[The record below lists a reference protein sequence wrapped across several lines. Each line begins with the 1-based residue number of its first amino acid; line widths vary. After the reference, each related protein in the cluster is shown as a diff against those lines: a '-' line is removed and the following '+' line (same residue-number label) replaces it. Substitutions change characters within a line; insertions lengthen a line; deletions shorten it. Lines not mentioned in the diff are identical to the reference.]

1 MGVFILK
8 LYKRFLSVLL
18 LVLSVILFSS
28 CSKFIGAKAEVNQN
42 DEKNIQQE
50 AENTSEIKFD
60 TIADTHASLD
70 KIGTRLIGTEGNYV
84 LAEELKG
91 YLKNFPEAELVSMP
105 YSIELYD
112 EYSVSVASGT
122 ETITFDSNNSI
133 CKLINDSRF
142 NESVI
147 ITDTLDGLDRLSSY
161 IFVSDNEKL
170 IEASKEYSNI
180 YLSLLAVDKI
190 YLGQN
195 AIKVKTNIPA
205 IMSVDKGTAEK
216 LLNYKGQNAELKIEA
231 DTKEINLENVYAV
244 IKGKESSDAVVITS
258 HTDSTTALGNNY
270 SKGAIDNGTGIS
282 LNLDLFRKLYE
293 IKNKPD
299 YDVIFAFVNSE
310 EGFLLKSY
318 SGSMQL
324 NASLSLKYNNLINI
338 NLDCLGEKNIDM
350 LSYGYDGNINGSKL
364 TEIMNN
370 QDIGNLRLKMA
381 DYYTSDNLSFKNAIY
396 FYNFDYHGE
405 NRAIHTE
412 RDTIDAVDIEG
423 LESISGILF
432 NVLTEL
438 LKLPKDKLLVK

>member
-1 MGVFILK
+1 MK
-8 LYKRFLSVLL
+8 LYKKFLTVFLLIL
-18 LVLSVILFSS
+18 LVIISSS
-28 CSKFIGAKAEVNQN
+28 CSKYIGAQVDVNQN
-42 DEKNIQQE
+42 DEKNTQQE
-50 AENTSEIKFD
+50 AANASKFD
-60 TIADTHASLD
+60 TIADTHVSLD
-70 KIGTRLIGTEGNYV
+70 KIGTRLIGTDGNYILV
-84 LAEELKG
+84 EELKE
-91 YLKNFPEAELVSMP
+91 YFKNFPEAELVSIP
-105 YSIELYD
+105 YTIELYD
-112 EYSVSVASGT
+112 EYSVSVETGA

-170 IEASKEYSNI
+170 IETSKEYSNI

-190 YLGQN
+190 YSGQN
-195 AIKVKTNIPA
+195 AIKVKTNIPT
-205 IMSVDKGTAEK
+205 IMNVDKDIAEK
-216 LLNYKGQNAELKIEA
+216 LLNHKGQNAELKIEA
-231 DTKEINLENVYAV
+231 DTKEVNLENVYAV
-244 IKGKESSDAVVITS
+244 IKGNESSDAVVITS

-270 SKGAIDNGTGIS
+270 SKGAVDNGSGIS

-293 IKNKPD
+293 IKNKSD
-299 YDVIFAFVNSE
+299 YDVVFAFTNSE

-324 NASLSLKYNNLINI
+324 GASLSLKYNNVINI
-338 NLDCLGEKNIDM
+338 NLDCLGEKNIDL

-370 QDIGNLRLKMA
+370 QNIDNFRLEMV
-381 DYYTSDNLSFKNAIY
+381 DYYTSDNLSFVNTIY

-412 RDTIDAVDIEG
+412 KDTIDAVDIEG
-423 LESISGILF
+423 LENISSILF
-432 NVLTEL
+432 NVFIEL
-438 LKLPKDKLLVK
+438 LKLPKEELIINN

>member
-1 MGVFILK
+1 LK
-8 LYKRFLSVLL
+8 LYKKFLAVFLL
-18 LVLSVILFSS
+18 ILLAILSSS
-28 CSKFIGAKAEVNQN
+28 CSEFTGVQVAVNQS
-42 DEKNIQQE
+42 DE
-50 AENTSEIKFD
+50 ENTQKGTESTSKLKFE
-60 TIADTHASLD
+60 TIADTHESLD
-70 KIGTRLIGTEGNYV
+70 QIGTRLIGTQGNYLLV
-84 LAEELKG
+84 EELKD
-91 YLKNFPEAELVSMP
+91 YLKKFPEAELVSMP

-112 EYSVSVASGT
+112 EYSVSVVSGT

-161 IFVSDNEKL
+161 IFVSDDEKL
-170 IEASKEYSNI
+170 IEASKEHSNI
-180 YLSLLAVDKI
+180 YLSILAVDKI

-195 AIKVKTNIPA
+195 AIKVKTNIPT
-205 IMSVDKGTAEK
+205 IMNVENGTAEK
-216 LLNYKGQNAELKIEA
+216 LLNCKGQNAELKIEA
-231 DTKEINLENVYAV
+231 GTKEINLENVYAV
-244 IKGKESSDAVVITS
+244 IKGKENSDAVVITS

-270 SKGAIDNGTGIS
+270 SRGAIDNGTGVS
-282 LNLDLFRKLYE
+282 LNLDLFRKIYE
-293 IKNKPD
+293 TKNESD

-310 EGFLLKSY
+310 EGFLLKSH

-338 NLDCLGEKNIDM
+338 NLDCLGEKNIDL

-370 QDIGNLRLKMA
+370 QDIGNLGLEMA
-381 DYYTSDNLSFKNAIY
+381 DYYTSDNLSFDNAIY

-412 RDTIDAVDIEG
+412 RDTMDAVDIEC
-423 LESISGILF
+423 LERISSIMSD
-432 NVLTEL
+432 VLGEL
-438 LKLPKDKLLVK
+438 LKLPREELLT

>member
-1 MGVFILK
+1 MK

-84 LAEELKG
+84 FAEELKG
-91 YLKNFPEAELVSMP
+91 YLKNFPETELVSMP

-112 EYSVSVASGT
+112 EYSVFVSVASGT

>member
-8 LYKRFLSVLL
+8 SYKKFLAVLL
-18 LVLSVILFSS
+18 LILLVILFSS
-28 CSKFIGAKAEVNQN
+28 CSKYIGAQVDVNQN

-50 AENTSEIKFD
+50 AENTSKYKFD

-70 KIGTRLIGTEGNYV
+70 KIGTRLIGTDGNYV
-84 LAEELKG
+84 LVEELKG
-91 YLKNFPEAELVSMP
+91 YLKNFSGVELVSMP
-105 YSIELYD
+105 YSMNIYD
-112 EYSVSVASGT
+112 EYSVSVTSGT
-122 ETITFDSNNSI
+122 EAISFDSDNSI

-147 ITDTLDGLDRLSSY
+147 ITDTLEGLDRLSSY
-161 IFVSDNEKL
+161 IFVADNEKL

-180 YLSLLAVDKI
+180 YLSLLTVDKV

-195 AIKVKTNIPA
+195 AIKVKTNIPT
-205 IMSVDKGTAEK
+205 IMNVDKITAGK
-216 LLNYKGQNAELKIEA
+216 LLNHKGQNSELKIEA
-231 DTKEINLENVYAV
+231 DIKEINLENVYAV
-244 IKGKESSDAVVITS
+244 IKGKDSSDAIVITS

-293 IKNKPD
+293 SKNKSN

-310 EGFLLKSY
+310 EGFLLKSN

-324 NASLSLKYNNLINI
+324 SASLSLKYSNVINI
-338 NLDCLGEKNIDM
+338 NLDCLGEKDIDL

-370 QDIGNLRLKMA
+370 QDIDRFKLEVA
-381 DYYTSDNLSFKNAIY
+381 DYYTSDNLSFENTVY

-412 RDTIDAVDIEG
+412 RDTIDAVDIER

-432 NVLTEL
+432 NAFTEL
-438 LKLPKDKLLVK
+438 LKLPIEKLLIQ